1 MRCTVLIVTLV
12 FALVV
17 PGFAAANAALPYDLR
32 LSAPLGPLPS
42 TVGVRAG
49 STFGGVP
56 VTGTVSGTTASGN
69 VSLFTDG
76 RLFASGAY
84 ACNSACTF
92 SGTIAGKS
100 VMGMTLTT
108 SRSGFTASA
117 FTVTGKAVS
126 GAFPNHGA
134 WVSAVSNWAND
145 NLSSVQR
152 GRIVSAAARIEGP
165 LASGK
170 SDPDRAGGHGSG
182 PAIGHDSGNAP
193 GQGNG
198 GGGTSNGHDGGPE
211 GGQGGSHEGRHG

>member
-1 MRCTVLIVTLV
+1 MRYTVFIVTLV

-42 TVGVRAG
+42 TVGVKAG

-69 VSLFTDG
+69 VSLLTNG
-76 RLFASGAY
+76 RLFASGTY

-92 SGTIAGKS
+92 SGTIAGKT
-100 VMGMTLTT
+100 VTGMTLTA

-117 FTVTGKAVS
+117 FAVTGKAVS

-170 SDPDRAGGHGSG
+170 ADLDRAGGHGSG
-182 PAIGHDSGNAP
+182 QGAGHDSGGGP

-198 GGGTSNGHDGGPE
+198 GSGTGNGHDGG
-211 GGQGGSHEGRHG
+211 HEGRHG

>member
-1 MRCTVLIVTLV
+1 MRHTVFIVTLV

-42 TVGVRAG
+42 TVGVKAG

-69 VSLFTDG
+69 VSLLTNG
-76 RLFASGAY
+76 RLFASGTY

-92 SGTIAGKS
+92 SGTIAGK
-100 VMGMTLTT
+100 
-108 SRSGFTASA
+108 
-117 FTVTGKAVS
+117 TVTGKAVS

-170 SDPDRAGGHGSG
+170 ADLDRAGGHGSG
-182 PAIGHDSGNAP
+182 QAAGHDSGGGP

-198 GGGTSNGHDGGPE
+198 GSGTGNGHDGGHE
-211 GGQGGSHEGRHG
+211 GGQGGGHEGRHG